1 MIVNFYK
8 RNSNII
14 NDYKL
19 LISKNIDPIPQKGTF
34 IKYSG
39 QIYMINGVYLN
50 IDKGEY
56 DIYIIQI

>member
-8 RNSNII
+8 RNSKIA
-14 NDYKL
+14 NDYEL
-19 LISKNIDPIPQKGTF
+19 LISKNIGSIPQKGTF

-50 IDKGEY
+50 MDKGEY
-56 DIYIIQI
+56 DIYVIQL